1 MIGGLGYWSKEDRS
15 SSHETP
21 TRLKAKEKV
30 SSTKPKDASSEQKP
44 KAAEVNK

>member
-21 TRLKAKEKV
+21 TRLKTKEKAQ
-30 SSTKPKDASSEQKP
+30 STKAKDVAAEPKRQ
-44 KAAEVNK
+44 AAEVNK